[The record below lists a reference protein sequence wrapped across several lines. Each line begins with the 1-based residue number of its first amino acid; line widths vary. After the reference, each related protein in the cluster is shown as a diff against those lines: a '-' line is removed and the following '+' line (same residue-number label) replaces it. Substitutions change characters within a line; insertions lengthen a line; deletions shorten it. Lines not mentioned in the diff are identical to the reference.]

1 MQWGE
6 APFRRG
12 RLHNIQVWP
21 NAVICT
27 DGPCIFLLMYTYEI
41 YRLVAVYRPRHKPT
55 LRLPGS
61 SLSGGLHHIQEDRHQ
76 IDIVSLVLCIGNPT
90 PEKGKGLRD

>member
-1 MQWGE
+1 MPLQGDVQWGE

-61 SLSGGLHHIQEDRHQ
+61 SLSLEDYTISRR
-76 IDIVSLVLCIGNPT
+76 IGI
-90 PEKGKGLRD
+90 K